1 VLLSLN
7 LFAQLKDLDTVFVTG
22 NQKEAI
28 SQEGR
33 ERALKDISEGKV
45 YIYNYGLIVRR
56 IGTEKLEYQID
67 SLAKTYGFEIKLGGC
82 SIPSWSDGYYE
93 EVIKYLEKRNGI
105 GWKSRFDNE
114 VKILKDAFYSS
125 HKE

>member
-1 VLLSLN
+1 M
-7 LFAQLKDLDTVFVTG
+7 AQLKALDTVFVTG

-28 SQEGR
+28 IQEGR
-33 ERALKDISEGKV
+33 EKALKDISEEKV
-45 YIYNYGLIVRR
+45 YIYDYGLVVRR
-56 IGTEKLEYQID
+56 TGTEKLEYQID

-93 EVIKYLEKRNGI
+93 EVMKYLEKRNGI
-105 GWKSRFDNE
+105 GWKNRFDDE
-114 VKILKDAFYSS
+114 VKILKDTFYST